1 MQVWKT
7 WQTKKRSFHPS
18 LLPKSGLMVDKMGQ
32 LMEGAKFLSSF
43 QLDGASTLC
52 GKEGRQLS
60 MVNFVL
66 QVLYPETLSDW
77 YLEGTEE
84 ISGLRKRDDL
94 FWSFTASLPMAG
106 FIMDKV

>member
-1 MQVWKT
+1 
-7 WQTKKRSFHPS
+7 
-18 LLPKSGLMVDKMGQ
+18 MVDKMGQ

-66 QVLYPETLSDW
+66 QVLYPETLSD
-77 YLEGTEE
+77 
-84 ISGLRKRDDL
+84 
-94 FWSFTASLPMAG
+94 
-106 FIMDKV
+106 